1 MKKSD
6 RKALISQA
14 KRVVIKIG
22 SSVLTNERGEISE
35 SVFDTIAQEVSR
47 IKSRGVETIIVS
59 SGAIAAG
66 MKKLNLGE
74 KPRDISTKQAIAAC
88 GQSALM
94 WNYEKAFSSFGEK
107 VAQVLLTHDALSV
120 RKRFLNARKTL
131 LTLLR
136 MGVIPIVN
144 ENDTVAVEE
153 IMLGDND
160 NLAAH
165 VTSLVEADLL
175 VLLTDIEGLYSKNP
189 RNHRD
194 AELISLIEE
203 VDERVEAIAGETL
216 GKTTTGGMRTKI
228 EASKTAAAFGVPT
241 IIANGKKPSTL
252 HQIFTGEEIGTLFLP
267 AKEKLKGRKHW
278 IAFTLKPAGEIT
290 IDGGAIR
297 AISSSGKSLLPAGIK
312 GVSGDFEVGELVR
325 CVDESGREIAR
336 GLSSYSS
343 DEIRRIAGAKTSE
356 IETILG
362 YKYSDEVIHRDDL
375 VIVSKK
381 GDVVARDL

>member
-1 MKKSD
+1 MKKGD

-22 SSVLTNERGEISE
+22 SSVLTNEHGKLSE
-35 SVFDTIAQEVSR
+35 GVFDLVARGISR
-47 IKSRGVETIIVS
+47 VKSSGVETIIVS

-94 WNYEKAFSSFGEK
+94 WYYEKAFSTFGEK

-175 VLLTDIEGLYSKNP
+175 VLLTDIEGLYNKNP

-194 AELISLIEE
+194 AELITLIDEIDSMIEE
-203 VDERVEAIAGETL
+203 IAGETV
-216 GKTTTGGMRTKI
+216 GRTTTGGMRTKI

-241 IIANGKKPSTL
+241 IIANGKKPNTL
-252 HQIFTGEEIGTLFLP
+252 SEIFSGKEIGTLFLP

-278 IAFTLKPAGEIT
+278 IAFTLKPSGEIT
-290 IDGGAIR
+290 IDDGAKS

-312 GVSGDFEVGELVR
+312 EVSGEFEIGELVR
-325 CVDESGREIAR
+325 CVDDDGKEVAR

-356 IETILG
+356 IEKILG

-375 VIVSKK
+375 VVVSKS
-381 GDVVARDL
+381 

>member
-1 MKKSD
+1 MKKTD
-6 RKALISQA
+6 RKTLLSRV

-22 SSVLTNERGEISE
+22 SSVLTNEHGELSEGVFDEIAGEI
-35 SVFDTIAQEVSR
+35 SR
-47 IKSRGVETIIVS
+47 IKSRGIEPIIVS

-66 MKKLNLGE
+66 MKKLNLGV
-74 KPRDISTKQAIAAC
+74 KPRDISMKQAIAAC

-94 WNYEKAFSSFGEK
+94 WYYEKAFSAFGEK
-107 VAQVLLTHDALSV
+107 VAQILLTHDVLSV

-131 LTLLR
+131 FTLLG

-160 NLAAH
+160 NLAAL

-175 VLLTDIEGLYSKNP
+175 VLLTDIEGLYNKDP

-194 AELISLIEE
+194 AELITLIDEIDERIEE
-203 VDERVEAIAGETL
+203 IAGETL
-216 GKTTTGGMRTKI
+216 GRTTTGGMRTKI

-241 IIANGKKPSTL
+241 IIANGKKPTKLSE
-252 HQIFTGEEIGTLFLP
+252 IFSGKDIGTLFLP

-278 IAFTLKPAGEIT
+278 IAFTLKPSGEIR
-290 IDGGAIR
+290 IDDGAKR

-312 GVSGDFEVGELVR
+312 DVSGEFEVGELVR
-325 CVDESGREIAR
+325 CIDEGGIEVAR

-343 DEIRRIAGAKTSE
+343 DEIRKIAGAKTSE
-356 IETILG
+356 IEKILG
-362 YKYSDEVIHRDDL
+362 YRYSDEVIHRDDL
-375 VIVSKK
+375 VVVSKK
-381 GDVVARDL
+381 T